1 MIMNDI
7 NITTEEYRI
16 LGKMVV
22 GNLRLSSYDPLF
34 LQDTDFIE
42 NEIRNQLAKS
52 IVKYLI
58 DNKLIEFTR
67 STDLRDDTMT
77 FRARTFVTPDD
88 QVRILR
94 TTKT

>member
-1 MIMNDI
+1 MNDI

-16 LGKMVV
+16 LGKMVI
-22 GNLRLSSYDPLF
+22 GNLTVSAYDPL
-34 LQDTDFIE
+34 LLGNTIDIE
-42 NEIRNQLAKS
+42 DEIKNRLANN
-52 IVKYLI
+52 IAKYLV

-67 STDLRDDTMT
+67 SINLDNDTMK
-77 FRARTFVTPDD
+77 FKARIFVTPDD